1 METEP
6 TRGHDMSR
14 TATQGESFEIQRR
27 GDIVIVEP
35 SPEVE
40 SMSDAMIEQA
50 AQLVLAPLKDD
61 PPSGIIF
68 DLSRVNYFG
77 SLFITFLLRCH
88 LQLKKQG
95 DGELVLAGVSDRVRE
110 LLRMTNLDTLWALY
124 DTRQEA
130 LEAVGS
136 AD

>member
-1 METEP
+1 
-6 TRGHDMSR
+6 MSR
-14 TATQGESFEIQRR
+14 VAMQGESFEIQRR

-50 AQLVLAPLKDD
+50 AQLVLAPLKNSPV

-88 LQLKKQG
+88 FALPQPDVALQFG
-95 DGELVLAGVSDRVRE
+95 
-110 LLRMTNLDTLWALY
+110 
-124 DTRQEA
+124 
-130 LEAVGS
+130 LEAKRIQACIAFFDVS
-136 AD
+136 E

>member
-1 METEP
+1 
-6 TRGHDMSR
+6 MSR
-14 TATQGESFEIQRR
+14 VAMQGESFEIQRR
-27 GDIVIVEP
+27 GDVVIVEP

-50 AQLVLAPLKDD
+50 AALVLAPLKNSAV

-88 LQLKKQG
+88 LLLKKQG
-95 DGELVLAGVSDRVRE
+95 EGELVLAGVSERVRE

-130 LEAVGS
+130 LEALGS
-136 AD
+136 SD

>member
-1 METEP
+1 
-6 TRGHDMSR
+6 MSR
-14 TATQGESFEIQRR
+14 VAMQGESFDIQRR
-27 GDIVIVEP
+27 GDVVIVEP

-50 AQLVLAPLKDD
+50 AQMVLAPLKNSAV

-68 DLSRVNYFG
+68 DLSKVNYFG

-95 DGELVLAGVSDRVRE
+95 DGELVLAGVSERVRE

-130 LEAVGS
+130 LEALGS
-136 AD
+136 SD